1 MTAAGGSDPFSEAQP
16 RIFIPSH
23 QESSKSCDGMMH
35 IIGHSERVNR
45 KPAESHPSTPVFMQ
59 DEFVCT
65 PADLGLNDCSSFW
78 NLDQNY
84 EDFSPQAGKPI
95 YHLMTNIGSALCSQ
109 KSTRFG

>member
-1 MTAAGGSDPFSEAQP
+1 
-16 RIFIPSH
+16 
-23 QESSKSCDGMMH
+23 MH

-109 KSTRFG
+109 KSTRFGWSLFMVLDTFALVRDVEVKKT